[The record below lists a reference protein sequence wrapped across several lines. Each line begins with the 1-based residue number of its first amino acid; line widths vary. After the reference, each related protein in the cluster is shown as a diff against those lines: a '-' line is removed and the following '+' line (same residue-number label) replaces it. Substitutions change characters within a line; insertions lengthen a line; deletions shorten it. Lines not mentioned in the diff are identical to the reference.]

1 MTDIETSPIAGGIV
15 QMGARVY
22 IPTLGRFL
30 SIDPIE
36 GGVDNNYNYPNDPVN
51 SFDLDGNA
59 KSFPWR
65 NIFKAVVVVAAIGG
79 AIACGVS
86 IVCGIA
92 VGAATG
98 AAMYTAANAGTKQFT
113 AKGLASATGMGAL
126 GGAAGGVGG
135 KLLGAVAN
143 RTGGVYIARQGARA
157 YCHPLDIIN
166 TQSILE
172 RANLLI

>member
-1 MTDIETSPIAGGIV
+1 MSKLTIVLRVGLITILLVTSTVLLISNYDFPTYAAGGMLGVCLFTLLFPFIYV
-15 QMGARVY
+15 FLNKEAR
-22 IPTLGRFL
+22 
-30 SIDPIE
+30 
-36 GGVDNNYNYPNDPVN
+36 
-51 SFDLDGNA
+51 
-59 KSFPWR
+59 R
-65 NIFKAVVVVAAIGG
+65 NIFKAVVVVATIGG

-113 AKGLASATGMGAL
+113 AKGLASATGMCAL